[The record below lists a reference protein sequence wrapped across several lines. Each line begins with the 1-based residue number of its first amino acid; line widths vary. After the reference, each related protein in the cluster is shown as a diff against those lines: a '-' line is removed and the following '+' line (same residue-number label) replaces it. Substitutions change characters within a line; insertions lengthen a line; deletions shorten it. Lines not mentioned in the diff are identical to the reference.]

1 MKQQL
6 INIAEQ
12 KLDIIIDLRY
22 ASSNNF
28 TKEIIYK
35 TNECLLHFEA
45 FEHLSIACEL
55 AQKLNYKI
63 NRLASPKNQKKPIK
77 IWSFYCFFL
86 S

>member
-35 TNECLLHFEA
+35 TNE
-45 FEHLSIACEL
+45 
-55 AQKLNYKI
+55 
-63 NRLASPKNQKKPIK
+63 
-77 IWSFYCFFL
+77 
-86 S
+86 

>member
-1 MKQQL
+1 M
-6 INIAEQ
+6 Q

-55 AQKLNYKI
+55 AQKLNY
-63 NRLASPKNQKKPIK
+63 
-77 IWSFYCFFL
+77 
-86 S
+86 